1 MDSLSERR
9 KAILY
14 LALAAIL
21 WSTSGLFVKILDW
34 QPVSIL
40 AGRSLFASIVF
51 LIYLRRIPARFSRR
65 QLLQAGM
72 IILT

>member
-1 MDSLSERR
+1 MDTLSERR

-34 QPVSIL
+34 QPISIL
-40 AGRSLFASIVF
+40 AGRSFFASHR
-51 LIYLRRIPARFSRR
+51 LSHLPAPHPYP
-65 QLLQAGM
+65 L
-72 IILT
+72 

>member
-21 WSTSGLFVKILDW
+21 WSSSGLFVTLLDW
-34 QPVSIL
+34 QPISIL
-40 AGRSLFASIVF
+40 AGRSFFASIVF
-51 LIYLRRIPARFSRR
+51 LIYLRRIPTRFSMW
-65 QLLQAGM
+65 QLLAALM
-72 IILT
+72 FILT